1 MFNLEQS
8 IAEWRQQMLAA
19 GIKSPAPLE
28 ELESH
33 LREEIE
39 RLREL
44 GIDEGRAFGKAVQ
57 QIGPPNA
64 LKREFQKLN
73 MLTIERKRIIAIAA
87 GVLTVFT
94 GFILV
99 WGAAVQSR
107 EAEKMAGSRALFVLG
122 LSLFIDGAAISFLAS
137 KRSFLATK
145 RKYVTASS

>member
-8 IAEWRQQMLAA
+8 IADWRRRMLGV
-19 GIKSPAPLE
+19 GIKTPAPLE

-57 QIGPPNA
+57 QIGRPNA
-64 LKREFQKLN
+64 LKREFQKSN
-73 MLTIERKRIIAIAA
+73 LTFERKRIIAIGA

-94 GFILV
+94 GFVLV
-99 WGAAVQSR
+99 GGAAVQSR
-107 EAEKMAGSRALFVLG
+107 EAEKMAGSRVLFVLG
-122 LSLFIDGAAISFLAS
+122 LSLFVDGAAISFLAS

-145 RKYVTASS
+145 RKHVTASS